1 MILCLSSDDVNGDL
15 SCLVKVVEKSLNK
28 DKRNKRK
35 SDFNTMSNKLKRFT
49 SVPSLYQP
57 FLTRQSELFMSV
69 SQIKIH
75 FCKITLLKSI
85 IKISLLGLILSLF
98 SLSFKH

>member
-35 SDFNTMSNKLKRFT
+35 SDFNTKLNKLKRFI
-49 SVPSLYQP
+49 SLPSLYQP
-57 FLTRQSELFMSV
+57 FLARKSELFMLV
-69 SQIKIH
+69 IQIRIH
-75 FCKITLLKSI
+75 FHKITLLNSI
-85 IKISLLGLILSLF
+85 IKISLVGLILSLF
-98 SLSFKH
+98 SITFKH